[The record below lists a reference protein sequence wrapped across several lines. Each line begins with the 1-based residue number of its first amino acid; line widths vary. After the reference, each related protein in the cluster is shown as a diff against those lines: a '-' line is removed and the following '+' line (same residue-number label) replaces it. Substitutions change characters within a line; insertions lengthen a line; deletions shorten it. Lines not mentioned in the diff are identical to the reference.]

1 MSGRH
6 ESSNKRSYYLSVAT
20 STIRFVIVVALL
32 VGGVAVINSAFPES
46 SGGGGALPGGDIVV
60 PTGPTGA
67 TGPTGTTGA
76 GGGQGGQEDVAEPEV
91 VGLNVAVRNGT
102 SVSGLAGDT
111 AAKLENKFSV
121 NAIQVD
127 DAPSPVSVTTLY
139 YRSADD
145 QDEAELLAQSF
156 FKKIE
161 PMIAKLEAGSG
172 VDKDVRV
179 AIYVGT
185 DYASVA

>member
-1 MSGRH
+1 M
-6 ESSNKRSYYLSVAT
+6 
-20 STIRFVIVVALL
+20 
-32 VGGVAVINSAFPES
+32 
-46 SGGGGALPGGDIVV
+46 V